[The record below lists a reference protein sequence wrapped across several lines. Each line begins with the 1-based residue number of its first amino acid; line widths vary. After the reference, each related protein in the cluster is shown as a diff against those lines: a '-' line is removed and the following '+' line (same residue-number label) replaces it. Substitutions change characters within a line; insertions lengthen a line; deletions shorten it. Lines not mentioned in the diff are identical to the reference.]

1 MSTLPESAPDSAAP
15 LRPAP
20 ATSRFVRAGDLRL
33 HVLDYGSPGKQ
44 PVLCVHGGGAHAH
57 WFDFVAPGLVAQF
70 HVLAID
76 LRGHGDS
83 DWAETA
89 DYSYAR
95 HAQDLHEAV
104 GALGLDDFFLIGHSM
119 GGMVALEY
127 ASTHPGRVARLVV
140 VDTTMRLSEERI
152 AGFHQ
157 IGARE
162 PSRYASEDEYVRRFR
177 LRPAASTASAEVIAH
192 IARHAGRRA
201 ADGTWMHKFD
211 RKVYASREYRDGVQY
226 WDRIRIPAL
235 LVKGALSPR
244 VSAAIQAEVKARCP
258 QVAFAEVPGAEH
270 HVTLDNPKG
279 FVAAVQPFL
288 AAGAN

>member
-1 MSTLPESAPDSAAP
+1 MSTQPGKLPGSNAP

-20 ATSRFVRAGDLRL
+20 ATSRFLQAGGLRL
-33 HVLDYGSPGKQ
+33 HLLDYGAPGKQ

-57 WFDFVAPGLVAQF
+57 WFDFVAPDLVADF
-70 HVLAID
+70 HVQAID

-83 DWAETA
+83 EWAGTA

-104 GALGLDDFFLIGHSM
+104 AALGLDGFFLIGHSM

-127 ASTHPGRVARLVV
+127 ATTYPGRVARLVV
-140 VDTTMRLSEERI
+140 ADTTMRLSADRI
-152 AGFHQ
+152 ANFHQ

-162 PSRYASEDEYVRRFR
+162 PGRYASEEEYMQRFR
-177 LRPAASTASAEVIAH
+177 LRPSASTASAAVIAH

-201 ADGTWMHKFD
+201 DDGTWVHKFD
-211 RKVYASREYRDGVQY
+211 RKVYASREYRDGVDY

-244 VSAAIQAEVKARCP
+244 VSPAIQAEVKARCP
-258 QVAFAEVPGAEH
+258 QVQFAEVPGAEH
-270 HVTLDNPKG
+270 HVTLDNPHG
-279 FVAAVQPFL
+279 FVAAVRPFL
-288 AAGAN
+288 SAD